1 MIYTENQLRNDISIK
16 KRSKFGSKH
25 TTTTTATTL
34 DKDLSKFFRIINTIK
49 FQ

>member
-25 TTTTTATTL
+25 TTTTTTTTTL
-34 DKDLSKFFRIINTIK
+34 DKDLTKFFELLI
-49 FQ
+49 

>member
-25 TTTTTATTL
+25 TTTTATTL
-34 DKDLSKFFRIINTIK
+34 DKDLTKFFRIINTIK